1 MSGFLSGCDTA
12 LSWPLAVS
20 HFSFFSENKNPD
32 RGIKSDLKMSVIFLF
47 FENLMEIS
55 LVIFFFT
62 EWGFL
67 FPGIKDFYPWI

>member
-32 RGIKSDLKMSVIFLF
+32 RGIKSDLKW
-47 FENLMEIS
+47 S
-55 LVIFFFT
+55 LIFFIF
-62 EWGFL
+62 
-67 FPGIKDFYPWI
+67 